1 MAALFANARIV
12 ELIAGLVV
20 VEIIAL
26 GVYFRLRGRAIPWD
40 LFSNLVSGL
49 CLLLALRSALLD
61 SAWPLIAG
69 WLSAALIAH
78 LAALYPH
85 LKSHKSLEQ

>member
-1 MAALFANARIV
+1 MAALFANARII

-26 GVYFRLRGRAIPWD
+26 GVYFRLRGRAIAWD
-40 LFSNLVSGL
+40 LFGNLISGL

-61 SAWPLIAG
+61 SAWPSIAG

-78 LAALYPH
+78 LVALFAH
-85 LKSHKSLEQ
+85 LKSHR